1 MKPRFGPSSKWDK
14 PHGFFN
20 LATAQHLVDGSCS
33 RFCYFWR
40 SDLAKDPSEF
50 DELLRITLHIYYCL
64 NLYSMYIYIYVYTLY
79 ICIPHICVQV
89 DVVMK
94 GLLPPFNSNLLNPQ
108 GLILLI
114 QMAP

>member
-1 MKPRFGPSSKWDK
+1 MLPFLLHSVTSGALTWQRILLF
-14 PHGFFN
+14 
-20 LATAQHLVDGSCS
+20 
-33 RFCYFWR
+33 
-40 SDLAKDPSEF
+40 EF
-50 DELLRITLHIYYCL
+50 DELLRITLYIYYCL

-79 ICIPHICVQV
+79 ICIPHICLQV

>member
-1 MKPRFGPSSKWDK
+1 
-14 PHGFFN
+14 
-20 LATAQHLVDGSCS
+20 
-33 RFCYFWR
+33 
-40 SDLAKDPSEF
+40 
-50 DELLRITLHIYYCL
+50 
-64 NLYSMYIYIYVYTLY
+64 MYIYIYTLY
-79 ICIPHICVQV
+79 IGIPHICVQV